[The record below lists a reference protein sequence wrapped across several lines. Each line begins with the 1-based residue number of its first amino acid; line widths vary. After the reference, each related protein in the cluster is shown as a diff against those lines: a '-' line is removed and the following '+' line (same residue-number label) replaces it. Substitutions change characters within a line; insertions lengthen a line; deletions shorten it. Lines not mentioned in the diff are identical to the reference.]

1 MARRID
7 KPALMYAADLLKRQ
21 DYSELRLRQ
30 KLTQRNYPAEEIDD
44 VIEKLKKYKYLNDKK
59 ICVNQFELF
68 YKSNKY
74 SIRQIRIKLIKLGFN
89 RQLIDSLV
97 PDDIDEHENTAALKL
112 LNARFKTLPDNKK
125 MYQFLSAKGFNSSTI
140 FPVIDEFKNQ
150 FEYQSKIYIMQSKK
164 FDFQLLS

>member
-44 VIEKLKKYKYLNDKK
+44 VIEKLTKYKYLNDKK
-59 ICVNQFELF
+59 MCLNQFELF

-89 RQLIDSLV
+89 RQFIDSLI
-97 PDDIDEHENTAALKL
+97 PDDVDEHENAAALKL
-112 LNARFKTLPDNKK
+112 LNSRFKILPDNKK
-125 MYQFLSAKGFNSSTI
+125 MYQFLSAKGFDSSTI
-140 FPVIDEFKNQ
+140 FSVIDEFKNQ
-150 FEYQSKIYIMQSKK
+150 FECQSKIYMLQIKE
-164 FDFQLLS
+164 FGFQLLP